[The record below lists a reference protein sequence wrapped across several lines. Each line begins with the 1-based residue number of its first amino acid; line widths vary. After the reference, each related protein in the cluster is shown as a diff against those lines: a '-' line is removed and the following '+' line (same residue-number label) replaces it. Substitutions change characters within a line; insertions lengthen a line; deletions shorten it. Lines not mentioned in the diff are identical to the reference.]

1 MPENEI
7 ALPNIPHAS
16 VTLNERNRVV
26 IRMNPGWVFWDRQ
39 DYIDEN
45 GDMYEP
51 KPSEIGYSRYAVY
64 SPTYDYSTFVVVAE
78 SDVPPNQIYGMSN
91 PPVVTE

>member
-7 ALPNIPHAS
+7 VLPVIPHADVS
-16 VTLNERNRVV
+16 LNIYNRVV
-26 IRMNPGWVFWDRQ
+26 IRMDPGWVFWDRQ

-51 KPSEIGYSRYAVY
+51 EPSEIGYSRYAVY
-64 SPTYDYSTFVVVAE
+64 SPTYDFSTFVVVAE
-78 SDVPPNQIYGMSN
+78 SDVPADQIYGMPN
-91 PPVVTE
+91 PPVGTE